1 MKRNFKAMDH
11 FLIIRLSSLGDVI
24 HTLPAFSA
32 LRKKFPTAKISWVVE
47 ENGKEILDLVQGLD
61 RIVPVTLKRWK
72 LGSTGFWQEFSKLK
86 KEIRNKDQVAID
98 FQGLVKSGFLAY
110 LSGARRRIGFHR
122 KNLKE
127 RQASIFYTE
136 NLAEVSEKE
145 HVIGKNLK
153 LLSLLGV
160 EDSDYVFPL
169 HLPEELSAH
178 IQRVLEDL
186 GYEPHRK
193 LLLLNVGA
201 AWETKRWYADR
212 WIRLIKM
219 IGGERAFPVLLWGNE
234 AEQELAKKVS
244 QASGVPLVP
253 TLSLK
258 EVMVLI
264 QRASVLVSGDTF
276 ALQAAGAFAT
286 PVVGLFGP
294 TTPSR
299 NGPFRE
305 RDRVVFHE
313 LECSHCYKRVCP
325 RLECLDKI
333 TTEEVAAACLGILE
347 MEKNA

>member
-1 MKRNFKAMDH
+1 MDH

-24 HTLPAFSA
+24 HTLPAFFA
-32 LRKKFPTAKISWVVE
+32 LRKKYPEAKISWIVE

-61 RIVPVTLKRWK
+61 RIVPVKLKRWK
-72 LGSTGFWQEFSKLK
+72 LGSRRFWQEFSNLK
-86 KEIRNKDQVAID
+86 KEIRNKDQIAID

-122 KNLKE
+122 ENLKE
-127 RQASIFYTE
+127 RQASLFYTE
-136 NLAEVSEKE
+136 NLGKVSEKD

-169 HLPEELSAH
+169 HLPEELSTH
-178 IQRVLEDL
+178 IQRLLEEL

-193 LLLLNVGA
+193 LVLLNVGA

-212 WIRLIKM
+212 WIQLIKK
-219 IGGERAFPVLLWGNE
+219 IGSERIFPVLLWGNE
-234 AEQELAKKVS
+234 AEQELAKSVS

-253 TLSLK
+253 SLSLK
-258 EVMVLI
+258 EIMALI

-305 RDRVVFHE
+305 QDRVIFHE
-313 LECSHCYKRVCP
+313 LECSHCYKWVCP
-325 RLECLDKI
+325 TLECLDKI
-333 TTEEVAAACLGILE
+333 TPDEVETACLEILDIGN
-347 MEKNA
+347 NA